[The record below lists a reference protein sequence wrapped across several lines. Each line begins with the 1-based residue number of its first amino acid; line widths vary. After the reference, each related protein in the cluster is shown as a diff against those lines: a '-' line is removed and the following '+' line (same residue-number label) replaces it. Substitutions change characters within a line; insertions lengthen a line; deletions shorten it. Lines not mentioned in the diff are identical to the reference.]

1 MLFPIR
7 VEACF
12 LSTIQSKIG
21 QQPVYCLFIING
33 ENIKFVQSY
42 WDFQVNETMITGFK
56 SPYEEIDL
64 RSGLDRHR
72 DLVLSGWEQ
81 RAECDGRVAD
91 DEAVLAQARWG
102 TEYELDALQNTRIHK
117 VQQIGYIS

>member
-1 MLFPIR
+1 MLFTVW

-21 QQPVYCLFIING
+21 QQTVYSLSMING
-33 ENIKFVQSY
+33 ESIKFLQSY

-72 DLVLSGWEQ
+72 DLVLSGWKQ

-91 DEAVLAQARWG
+91 DEAVLAQAQWG
-102 TEYELDALQNTRIHK
+102 TEYELDALQNTCIHK
-117 VQQIGYIS
+117 IGYIL

>member
-1 MLFPIR
+1 MLFPVW

-21 QQPVYCLFIING
+21 QQPVYSLSMING

-42 WDFQVNETMITGFK
+42 WDFKVNETMITGFK

-91 DEAVLAQARWG
+91 DEAVLAQAWWG
-102 TEYELDALQNTRIHK
+102 TEYELDALQNTCIHR
-117 VQQIGYIS
+117 VQQIGYIL